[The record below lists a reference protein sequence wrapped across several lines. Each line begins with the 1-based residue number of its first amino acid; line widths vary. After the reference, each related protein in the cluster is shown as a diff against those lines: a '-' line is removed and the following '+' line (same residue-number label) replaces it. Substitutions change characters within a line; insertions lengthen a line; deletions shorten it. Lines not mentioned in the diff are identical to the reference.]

1 MKEANQAI
9 IDFEKGMPRYRFV
22 LEAVMKKSYLTNTP
36 IQ

>member
-22 LEAVMKKSYLTNTP
+22 LEN
-36 IQ
+36 